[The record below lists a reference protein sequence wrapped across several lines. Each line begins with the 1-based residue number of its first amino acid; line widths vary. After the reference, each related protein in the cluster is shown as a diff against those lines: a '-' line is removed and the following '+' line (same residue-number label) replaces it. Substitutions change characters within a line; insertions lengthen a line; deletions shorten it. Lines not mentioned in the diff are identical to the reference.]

1 MNYRE
6 LISKASRYTPGHEVY
21 DLAMNI
27 IARHGIDSDEAIAG
41 IFVLLFCWNKSF
53 YGRKTFSE
61 MGKHIEEFRR
71 FIRREKELILKLR
84 CLRLEE
90 INFSEV
96 IDGMTIGD
104 AIYHLFDKLRS
115 FLGLVGASKALHL
128 LLPNLV
134 VMWDNSIINRYGVPK
149 STRGF
154 LEFQKR
160 MKMELDEA
168 INSYMAEHGVGRE
181 EAIRKILHER
191 YGDTPRPL
199 TKMLD
204 EYNWVVTRRWRASDR
219 STLMGLRKEIDVLLT
234 GGLDQNVYKNLLEAI
249 SEYEEGSYLASAL
262 IVSRAITYMIE
273 KLGGK
278 RKPVEEF
285 VEELVKTG
293 LIPKDRKDEQRELLI
308 AIRMARNFLAHRV
321 DVYAK
326 PEDVLILLGGAVKL
340 ARIYLE
346 WSRSRGNNRLRPWG
360 LRGTLATERCQL
372 GARRLLPFSSSINS
386 GLP

>member
-1 MNYRE
+1 
-6 LISKASRYTPGHEVY
+6 
-21 DLAMNI
+21 MNI
-27 IARHGIDSDEAIAG
+27 IARHDIDSDEAIAG

-53 YGRKTFSE
+53 YGRKTFSK
-61 MGKHIEEFRR
+61 MGEHIEKFRR
-71 FIRREKELILKLR
+71 FIHREKDLILKLR

-90 INFSEV
+90 IDFAEA

-104 AIYHLFDKLRS
+104 AIYRLFKELRS

-149 STRGF
+149 SARGF
-154 LEFQKR
+154 LEFQRR
-160 MKMELDEA
+160 MKMELDEV
-168 INSYMAEHGVGRE
+168 ISSYMAEHGVERE
-181 EAIRKILHER
+181 EAVRKIIYER

-204 EYNWVVTRRWRASDR
+204 EYNWVVTRRWSQIAPAREERLR
-219 STLMGLRKEIDVLLT
+219 SNTLMGLIRREIDVLLA
-234 GGLDQNVYKNLLEAI
+234 GGLDQDVYKNLLEAI

-285 VEELVKTG
+285 VEELVKAG
-293 LIPKDRKDEQRELLI
+293 LIPKDRKDEQRKLI
-308 AIRMARNFLAHRV
+308 MAIKTARNFLAHRV
-321 DVYAK
+321 DIDAK

-340 ARIYLE
+340 ARVYLE
-346 WSRSRGNNRLRPWG
+346 WSRSRG
-360 LRGTLATERCQL
+360 Q
-372 GARRLLPFSSSINS
+372 
-386 GLP
+386 

>member
-27 IARHGIDSDEAIAG
+27 ITRHGIDSDEAVAG

-71 FIRREKELILKLR
+71 FIRRERELILKLR

-104 AIYHLFDKLRS
+104 AIYHLFDELRS

-181 EAIRKILHER
+181 EAVRKIIQER

-204 EYNWVVTRRWRASDR
+204 EYNWVVTRRWSRIAPAKEER
-219 STLMGLRKEIDVLLT
+219 LRLNTLMGLRREIDVLLA
-234 GGLDQNVYKNLLEAI
+234 GGLDQDVYKNLLEAI
-249 SEYEEGSYLASAL
+249 SGYEEGSYLASAL

-285 VEELVKTG
+285 VEELVKAG
-293 LIPKDRKDEQRELLI
+293 LIPKDRKDEQRELLM

-326 PEDVLILLGGAVKL
+326 PEDVLILLGGAMKL
-340 ARIYLE
+340 ARVYLE
-346 WSRSRGNNRLRPWG
+346 WSRSRS
-360 LRGTLATERCQL
+360 Q
-372 GARRLLPFSSSINS
+372 
-386 GLP
+386 

>member
-1 MNYRE
+1 
-6 LISKASRYTPGHEVY
+6 
-21 DLAMNI
+21 MNI

-53 YGRKTFSE
+53 YGKKTFSE

-71 FIRREKELILKLR
+71 FIRRERELILKLR

-104 AIYHLFDKLRS
+104 GIYHLFNKLRS

-134 VMWDNSIINRYGVPK
+134 VMWDNSIITHYGVPK
-149 STRGF
+149 SARGF

-181 EAIRKILHER
+181 EAVRKIIHER

-204 EYNWVVTRRWRASDR
+204 EYNWVVTRPWGRIAREEHLR
-219 STLMGLRKEIDVLLT
+219 SNTLMSLRKEINVLLT
-234 GGLDQNVYKNLLEAI
+234 DGLDQNVYKNLLEAI

-262 IVSRAITYMIE
+262 IVSRVITYMIE

-285 VEELVKTG
+285 VEGLVKAG
-293 LIPKDRKDEQRELLI
+293 LIPKDRKDEQRKLI
-308 AIRMARNFLAHRV
+308 MAIKTARNFLAHRV
-321 DVYAK
+321 DIDAK

-340 ARIYLE
+340 AKVYLE
-346 WSRSRGNNRLRPWG
+346 WSRSRG
-360 LRGTLATERCQL
+360 Q
-372 GARRLLPFSSSINS
+372 
-386 GLP
+386 